1 MIRATIDT
9 SALAPSTRR
18 VSQPQSALA
27 PILRA
32 WHAGLYELIISE
44 HILTEL
50 GRVLSTP
57 YFSRFLSSDDR
68 EAAIEV
74 LRIDAT
80 VVEITVDVQGVA
92 THPEDDLVLATE
104 VSGQV
109 DYLVTLDRQLL
120 RLGVYRGVRIV
131 STREFVAILQEE
143 SDR

>member
-9 SALAPSTRR
+9 SSLAPSIRR

-32 WHAGLYELIISE
+32 WHGGQYELVISE
-44 HILTEL
+44 HILVEL

-57 YFSRFLSSDDR
+57 YFSRFLSPDDR
-68 EAAIEV
+68 EAAIAT

-80 VVEITVDVQGVA
+80 VVEVTADVQGVA
-92 THPEDDLVLATE
+92 THPEDDLVLTTA

-120 RLGVYRGVRIV
+120 RLGVYEGVRIV
-131 STREFVAILQEE
+131 STREFLAILQEE
-143 SDR
+143 TDG